1 GRDAA
6 VRHRPAGRAGAA
18 GVLARD
24 RRRRVAGAPGRAVPG
39 RARGR
44 RRVRAGVRAARPADR
59 APRAER
65 RRAHRHP
72 PGPDARGARGAHRR
86 GVARLPRRRR
96 RHRARTR
103 GRAAGGGARA
113 GRGAARGARRDAMTP
128 ARAVLDLAA
137 RRGPRCGEVTVVLVD
152 GPAGSGKTT
161 LAAALEAAAGERGTG
176 CTVVHMDDLYAGWR
190 GLREGGAALTALLR
204 DLADGAPAGYRRYD

>member
-1 GRDAA
+1 
-6 VRHRPAGRAGAA
+6 
-18 GVLARD
+18 
-24 RRRRVAGAPGRAVPG
+24 
-39 RARGR
+39 
-44 RRVRAGVRAARPADR
+44 
-59 APRAER
+59 
-65 RRAHRHP
+65 
-72 PGPDARGARGAHRR
+72 
-86 GVARLPRRRR
+86 
-96 RHRARTR
+96 
-103 GRAAGGGARA
+103 
-113 GRGAARGARRDAMTP
+113 MTP

-204 DLADGAPAGYRRYD
+204 DLAAGAPAGYRRYDWVADRYAETVPVPPVALLVVEGVGSARTEHLDCVSVLVWVEEPDAEERVRRGLARDGAAAEPHWRRWMVEEAELFAEVGTRARADVAVDGAGRLVATS